1 VNIVTPILTAIAYPT
16 ANVNTESARR
26 DNALRETIPQ
36 SGDAEKGA
44 SQKGLGS
51 DSDKARNPGQ
61 TPAPVTY
68 DRPQVQTELQS
79 AFESVFGEQKD
90 NGSDES
96 AGKQNAHDQQES
108 SQQESSQQQAS
119 QPEQQTEEQQE
130 ISNLEARDQEVR
142 THEQAHAAAGG
153 QYAGSPQY
161 EYTTGP
167 DNKRYVTDGEVSID
181 ISELNSPEETLRKMQ
196 QVRAAALA
204 PAEPSAQDL
213 KVAAEATQKSFE
225 ARSEIAEDN
234 ATTSSVSPS
243 ASDIT
248 PPDIDEIT
256 DNAGVERPTRALD
269 EAVLQAQTV
278 EQDTVSQGSP
288 STARQES
295 LSAASQGIQNAASQ
309 GAQSTSEASNEI
321 GGGFDTRSLAFGD
334 QALQDEANSGS
345 DQESQAN
352 TARIGRIQ
360 NFYTQAYTPVREGFS
375 ASA

>member
-96 AGKQNAHDQQES
+96 AGKQNAQDQQES

-278 EQDTVSQGSP
+278 EQDAVSQGSP
-288 STARQES
+288 S
-295 LSAASQGIQNAASQ
+295 AASQ
-309 GAQSTSEASNEI
+309 GAQSNSEASNEI

-360 NFYTQAYTPVREGFS
+360 NFYTQAYTPLREGFS

>member
-1 VNIVTPILTAIAYPT
+1 MNIVTPILTAIAYPT

-96 AGKQNAHDQQES
+96 AGKQNAHD
-108 SQQESSQQQAS
+108 QQESSQQQAS

-288 STARQES
+288 S
-295 LSAASQGIQNAASQ
+295 AASQ
-309 GAQSTSEASNEI
+309 GAQSNSEASNEI

>member
-1 VNIVTPILTAIAYPT
+1 MNIVTPILTAIAYPT

-51 DSDKARNPGQ
+51 DTDKARNPGQ

-68 DRPQVQTELQS
+68 DRPQIQTELQS

-108 SQQESSQQQAS
+108 NQQAS
-119 QPEQQTEEQQE
+119 GEQALQPEQQTEEEQQE

-153 QYAGSPQY
+153 QHAGTPQY

-234 ATTSSVSPS
+234 AATSVAPS
-243 ASDIT
+243 ASEIT

-278 EQDTVSQGSP
+278 EQ
-288 STARQES
+288 
-295 LSAASQGIQNAASQ
+295 SAVSQGIQSP
-309 GAQSTSEASNEI
+309 TSEVSNEI
-321 GGGFDTRSLAFGD
+321 GGGFDTRSLAFGNEV
-334 QALQDEANSGS
+334 QENQANS
-345 DQESQAN
+345 
-352 TARIGRIQ
+352 ARIGRIQ
-360 NFYTQAYTPVREGFS
+360 NFYTQAYTPIREGFS

>member
-96 AGKQNAHDQQES
+96 AGKQNAQDQQES

-278 EQDTVSQGSP
+278 EQDAVSQGSP
-288 STARQES
+288 S
-295 LSAASQGIQNAASQ
+295 AASQ

-352 TARIGRIQ
+352 SARIGRIQ

>member
-288 STARQES
+288 S
-295 LSAASQGIQNAASQ
+295 AASQ

>member
-130 ISNLEARDQEVR
+130 ISNLEARDKEVR
-142 THEQAHAAAGG
+142 THEQAHAATGG

-278 EQDTVSQGSP
+278 EQDAVSQGSP
-288 STARQES
+288 S
-295 LSAASQGIQNAASQ
+295 AASQ

-352 TARIGRIQ
+352 SARIGRIQ

>member
-1 VNIVTPILTAIAYPT
+1 MNIVTPILTAIAYPT

-36 SGDAEKGA
+36 SGDAEKGE

-51 DSDKARNPGQ
+51 ESDKSRNTGQ
-61 TPAPVTY
+61 APAPVTY
-68 DRPQVQTELQS
+68 ERPQIQTELQS
-79 AFESVFGEQKD
+79 AFENVFGEQKD

-96 AGKQNAHDQQES
+96 AGKQDAHDQQGS
-108 SQQESSQQQAS
+108 SQQESGQQAS
-119 QPEQQTEEQQE
+119 QPEQQSEDEQQE
-130 ISNLEARDQEVR
+130 ISDLETRDQEVR

-181 ISELNSPEETLRKMQ
+181 ISELNSPEETLRKME

-213 KVAAEATQKSFE
+213 KVAAEATQKSVE

-234 ATTSSVSPS
+234 AESSSSPTAANYVQ
-243 ASDIT
+243 ASESSEANESNNIGEAKDTIDAAQIT

-256 DNAGVERPTRALD
+256 DNAGVERPTRSLD
-269 EAVLQAQTV
+269 EAELQAQSS
-278 EQDTVSQGSP
+278 EQD
-288 STARQES
+288 
-295 LSAASQGIQNAASQ
+295 AASQ
-309 GAQSTSEASNEI
+309 
-321 GGGFDTRSLAFGD
+321 
-334 QALQDEANSGS
+334 ANS
-345 DQESQAN
+345 
-352 TARIGRIQ
+352 ARIGRIQ
-360 NFYTQAYTPVREGFS
+360 SFYAQTYTPLNEGFS

>member
-1 VNIVTPILTAIAYPT
+1 MNIVTPILTAIAYPT

-108 SQQESSQQQAS
+108 SQRESSQQQAS
-119 QPEQQTEEQQE
+119 QSEQQTEEQQE

-278 EQDTVSQGSP
+278 EQDAVSQGSP
-288 STARQES
+288 S
-295 LSAASQGIQNAASQ
+295 AASQ

-345 DQESQAN
+345 AQESQAN
-352 TARIGRIQ
+352 SARIGRIQ

>member
-1 VNIVTPILTAIAYPT
+1 VNIGESILTAIAYPT

-108 SQQESSQQQAS
+108 SQRESSQQQAS
-119 QPEQQTEEQQE
+119 QSEQQTEEQQE

-278 EQDTVSQGSP
+278 EQDAVSQGSP
-288 STARQES
+288 S
-295 LSAASQGIQNAASQ
+295 AASQ

-352 TARIGRIQ
+352 SARIGRIQ

>member
-1 VNIVTPILTAIAYPT
+1 MNIVTPILTAIAYPT

-96 AGKQNAHDQQES
+96 AGKQNAQDQQES

-278 EQDTVSQGSP
+278 EQDAVSQGSP
-288 STARQES
+288 S
-295 LSAASQGIQNAASQ
+295 AASQ

-360 NFYTQAYTPVREGFS
+360 NFYTQAYTPLREGFS

>member
-1 VNIVTPILTAIAYPT
+1 MNIVTPILTAIAYPT

-96 AGKQNAHDQQES
+96 AGKQNAHD
-108 SQQESSQQQAS
+108 QQESSQQQAS

-288 STARQES
+288 S
-295 LSAASQGIQNAASQ
+295 AASQ
-309 GAQSTSEASNEI
+309 GAQSNSEASNEI

-352 TARIGRIQ
+352 SARIGRIQ
-360 NFYTQAYTPVREGFS
+360 NFYTQAYTPFREGFS

>member
-1 VNIVTPILTAIAYPT
+1 MNIVTPILTAIAYPT

-278 EQDTVSQGSP
+278 EQDAVSQGSP
-288 STARQES
+288 S
-295 LSAASQGIQNAASQ
+295 AASQ

-352 TARIGRIQ
+352 SARIGRIQ